1 MSNGWAS
8 ITDGKVPR
16 GHTGEP
22 HDDTSYSREDDRR
35 AEMTRTDEPKT
46 PVSDEPQKNEH
57 ALRASEVRYRRV
69 FEAAKDGILILDG
82 ESGAILDVNPY
93 LMDLLGYCRNDL
105 LGRQIWDLGPF
116 KDIVASKAAFA
127 KLQANDYIAYDDLP
141 LLTLDGRRIDVGF
154 VSNAYLVDGMRMIQC
169 NIRDNTQRKRAD
181 KARSSLEEQVRVS
194 QRMEA
199 LGALAGGVAHD
210 FNNLLSVI
218 LCYTGFAREGLP
230 AENPARDDLDEV
242 EKAGKRAAALT
253 HQLLAFSRKQVM
265 QPVPLDLNL
274 VVEGI
279 ERLLRRILG
288 EDIELVHTLTPNLGL
303 TMADPAQIEQVLM
316 NLVVNARDAMPNG
329 GKLTIETAK
338 VDLDSHTAGLQVGVT
353 PGAYVMLSVTDTGC
367 GMDAKTR
374 ERIFEP
380 FFTTKLPPKGTG
392 LGLSTVYG
400 IVKQSGGN
408 IWVYSEPEHG
418 TTFKVCFPRD
428 LSRRRPTYQSSS
440 SRLSAVRVGTE
451 TILLVEDEAAVRTL
465 AQRILSSA
473 GYTVL
478 TASNGREA
486 FLLCESFKGDL
497 PLVVTDVVMPLLGG
511 RAFATQLRKIRPAT
525 KVLFVSGYSDDA
537 LSTDGV
543 LEEGNRF
550 LGKPFNAAQL
560 TRTVRE
566 MLDEGRPEPSVPGNP

>member
-1 MSNGWAS
+1 MN
-8 ITDGKVPR
+8 R
-16 GHTGEP
+16 
-22 HDDTSYSREDDRR
+22 
-35 AEMTRTDEPKT
+35 
-46 PVSDEPQKNEH
+46 SDESDRVRNEH

-69 FEAAKDGILILDG
+69 FEAAKDGIVILDG
-82 ESGAILDVNPY
+82 ESGAILDVNPD
-93 LMDLLGYCRNDL
+93 LLDLLGCSRADL
-105 LGRQIWDLGPF
+105 LGRQMWDLGPF
-116 KDIVASKAAFA
+116 KDIVASKVAFA
-127 KLQANDYIAYDDLP
+127 ELQANDYIAYDDLP
-141 LLTLDGRRIDVGF
+141 LLAVDGRRIDVGF
-154 VSNAYLVDGMRMIQC
+154 VSNAYLEDDMRMIQC

-181 KARSSLEEQVRVS
+181 KARSNLEEQVRVS

-230 AENPARDDLDEV
+230 AEDPARHDLDEV

-329 GKLTIETAK
+329 GKLTIETAR
-338 VDLDSHTAGLQVGVT
+338 VALDSHTAGLQVGVT

-408 IWVYSEPEHG
+408 IWVYSEPDHG

-428 LSRRRPTYQSSS
+428 LSQRRPTYQSSS

-465 AQRILSSA
+465 AQRILSAA

-486 FLLCESFKGDL
+486 FLLCESFEGDL
-497 PLVVTDVVMPLLGG
+497 PLVVTDVVMPLVGG

-537 LSTDGV
+537 LSNDGV
-543 LEEGNRF
+543 LEVGSRF

-566 MLDEGRPEPSVPGNP
+566 MLDEGPPEPPLPNSP